1 MKRRQFLSA
10 AIAAGGAT
18 LVAENL
24 FAQVRI
30 PRRVPQTRTAARL
43 HVAVNQYTLG
53 TVYGRDN
60 IDFWTRLDEIKNA
73 GADGIE
79 VSPGSG
85 TEAAAIGKRLAD
97 SGLAMRSIYA
107 GANLHDENAA
117 EKEIARLLEIGEKV
131 KPFGTKIMVFNPA
144 AKSGKSDAELIRQSK
159 NMDIVGAGLQKLGI
173 SLAFHYHTSEL
184 EFGAREFHH
193 ILCGTDPANVAIC
206 FEQHWS
212 YRASGN
218 SQVAVFDHWK
228 LYGNRSTAVHL
239 RQSIN
244 NVWSETF
251 GDGDIDNARLAAGI
265 KKLPK
270 MPHIVLEQAPE
281 NGTPKTMTPAE
292 VIRQSADYVR
302 RVFG

>member
-10 AIAAGGAT
+10 AIAAGGTA

-24 FAQVRI
+24 FAQVRAI
-30 PRRVPQTRTAARL
+30 ERL

-79 VSPGSG
+79 VMINSG
-85 TEAAAIGKRLAD
+85 VEVDNVGKRLAG
-97 SGLAMRSIYA
+97 SGLEMRSIYA

-117 EKEIARLLEIGEKV
+117 EGEIARLLGIGEKV
-131 KPFGTKIMVFNPA
+131 KSFGTKVMVFNPA
-144 AKSGKSDAELIRQSK
+144 GVQGKSDAELIRQSK
-159 NMDIVGAGLQKLGI
+159 NMDIVGTGLRKLGI

-193 ILCGTDPANVAIC
+193 VLCGTNSENVSIC

-212 YRASGN
+212 YRACGN

-228 LYGNRSTAVHL
+228 LYGERSTAVHL
-239 RQSIN
+239 RQSVN
-244 NVWSETF
+244 NVWSETY
-251 GDGDIDNARLAAGI
+251 GDGDIDNARLAAAL

-292 VIRQSADYVR
+292 VIRRSADYVR